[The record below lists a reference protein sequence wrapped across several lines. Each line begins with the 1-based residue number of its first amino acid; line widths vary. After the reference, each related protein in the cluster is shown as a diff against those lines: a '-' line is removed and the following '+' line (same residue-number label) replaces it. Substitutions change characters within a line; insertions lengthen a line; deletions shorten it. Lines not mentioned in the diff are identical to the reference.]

1 MPSYNWKIGSLL
13 SLNYLAK
20 IENGEMVLIPE
31 NC

>member
-1 MPSYNWKIGSLL
+1 MPPFYRKIGSLL